1 MRFEILIKHKSM
13 KNTLLLITF
22 GLIVGCFN
30 VWGEGLA
37 AKITVETNDHAQQ
50 TIDVYESGK
59 MYFSDDFLVIE
70 QSENAESR
78 QNPFKINLKDV
89 TKLLFSDK
97 GLSKTNDAYVSSFD
111 LFPNPAK
118 EFISVRTP
126 FEEDS
131 SYTILNMK
139 GEVVKSGKISNRGTI
154 DVTSLPAGMY
164 LMNIG
169 NMYIKFNKI

>member
-1 MRFEILIKHKSM
+1 M

-22 GLIVGCFN
+22 GLIVGCFI

-70 QSENAESR
+70 QNGNAESR
-78 QNPFKINLKDV
+78 QNPFKINLKDI

-97 GLSKTNDAYVSSFD
+97 GLSKTNDAYVSAFD
-111 LFPNPAK
+111 LFPSLAK
-118 EFISVRTP
+118 ESITVRTP
-126 FEEDS
+126 FDEES
-131 SYTILNMK
+131 SYTILDMK
-139 GEVVKSGKISNRGTI
+139 GNVVKSGKINNGGTI
-154 DVTSLPAGMY
+154 DVSSLPAGIY